1 MPIAPHDDRAPQG
14 APAPRRVGA
23 ASSGHPG
30 TETTSPRRHRDL
42 VAWIALGLVVA
53 TVLTVVARVSVAPPR
68 QLAATKPAHQTA
80 SPPETPSTTI
90 LAAYKQARDHVRTQP
105 EPTPSAPQPTN
116 PAEVAA
122 PVTTVTTST
131 TVPSPRPS
139 VPSPRPSVPKSRAA
153 GTATPTPLVGELL
166 YPADIATSFPFTSSD
181 GLAAVRATWLG
192 GQSLEVTLGC
202 GTAVTSGGGTHGI
215 SLVVAGRPGPC
226 TVSIALSPGQHGA
239 VDYTLAIRVPGSGSA
254 TSISR

>member
-14 APAPRRVGA
+14 APAPRRAGA

-68 QLAATKPAHQTA
+68 HLAATKPAHQTA
-80 SPPETPSTTI
+80 SWRETPSTTI
-90 LAAYKQARDHVRTQP
+90 LATYKQARDHVRT
-105 EPTPSAPQPTN
+105 EPGPTQSAPQPTN
-116 PAEVAA
+116 PVEVAA

-139 VPSPRPSVPKSRAA
+139 VPKSRAA
-153 GTATPTPLVGELL
+153 GTATPTPIVGELR

-181 GLAAVRATWLG
+181 GLAAVHATWLG

-239 VDYTLAIRVPGSGSA
+239 VDYTLAVRVPGTGSA
-254 TSISR
+254 ASTSR

>member
-14 APAPRRVGA
+14 AAAPRRVGA

-42 VAWIALGLVVA
+42 VGWIALGLVVA
-53 TVLTVVARVSVAPPR
+53 TVLTVVARVSVAQPR
-68 QLAATKPAHQTA
+68 HLAAAKPAHQTA
-80 SPPETPSTTI
+80 SPPATTSTTI
-90 LAAYKQARDHVRTQP
+90 LVAYKQARDHVRTEP
-105 EPTPSAPQPTN
+105 EPTHSAPQPTN
-116 PAEVAA
+116 PVEVAA

-131 TVPSPRPS
+131 TVPSPS
-139 VPSPRPSVPKSRAA
+139 PSVPKSAA
-153 GTATPTPLVGELL
+153 TGTASPTPLVGELH

-239 VDYTLAIRVPGSGSA
+239 VDYTLAVRVPGTGSA
-254 TSISR
+254 AAISQ